1 MLSLKNTFK
10 LIHRSKSIIYRSKSI
25 INNPNFKVYNIEN
38 KFTCEKSVDIRR
50 DYYNKKYNLGIDT
63 LSKKNFDYNRILN
76 KNCENV
82 IGYTSIPVG
91 LVGPVPINERQH
103 FVPIATTEGA
113 LVGSINRGASL
124 ISKTSIDGIKAISID
139 KGITRSPIIDVLDLE
154 NISLLQSYI
163 NNNFNDLKMEFK
175 TTTNYGELK
184 NIDLL
189 YNGTKVHL
197 RISALT
203 GDAMG
208 MNIISKGSQ
217 KILNSILNEFPH
229 FKILSLSGNT
239 CTDKKPS
246 AINWINGRGKTVI
259 VNTKL
264 DIKKL
269 ETLLNH
275 SIQDIVQLNIQKN
288 LIGSALAGS
297 IGGFNSHAANTIA
310 GVFVATGQDIAQ
322 VGTSSVCLTDYS
334 INNDY
339 LNIDLTMPSLEIA
352 TIGGGTSLKDQ
363 QECLKI
369 MGIDTEKNASNP
381 GYNSMLLSKIIASTV
396 LCGELSLM
404 SSLTAGTLVTSHMR
418 FNRGLNKSL

>member
-1 MLSLKNTFK
+1 MLSFIRPINRY
-10 LIHRSKSIIYRSKSI
+10 ISIQSRFISI
-25 INNPNFKVYNIEN
+25 QSRVNNNFKVYNIEDN
-38 KFTCEKSVDIRR
+38 YDCLTSVDMRR

-63 LSKKNFDYNRILN
+63 LSKKTFDYNSILH

-82 IGYTSIPVG
+82 IGYTSIPTG
-91 LVGPVPINERQH
+91 LVGPVPVNQEQH
-103 FVPIATTEGA
+103 FIPISTTEGA

-124 ISKTSIDGIKAISID
+124 ISKTSINGINAVAID
-139 KGITRSPIIDVLDLE
+139 KGITRSPIIDVLDIE
-154 NISLLQSYI
+154 NISTLHTYI
-163 NNNFNDLKMEFK
+163 NNNFNTLKTDFK
-175 TTTNYGELK
+175 TTTNYGELQK
-184 NIDLL
+184 IDLL
-189 YNGTKVHL
+189 YNGSKVHL

-217 KILNSILNEFPH
+217 KIVNSILNEFPH

-239 CTDKKPS
+239 CSDKKPS
-246 AINWINGRGKTVI
+246 AINWINGRGKTVL

-269 ETLLNH
+269 ETLLKH
-275 SIQDIVQLNIQKN
+275 PIEDIVQLNIQKN

-310 GVFVATGQDIAQ
+310 GIFVATGQDIAQ
-322 VGTSSVCLTDYS
+322 VGTSSVCITDYS
-334 INNDY
+334 INNNY

-352 TIGGGTSLKDQ
+352 TVGGGTSLKDQ

-369 MGIDTEKNASNP
+369 MGIDIEKNNSNP

-404 SSLTAGTLVTSHMR
+404 SSLTSGTLVKSHMK
-418 FNRGLNKSL
+418 FNRGAK